1 MDDIWRSFLSGLD
14 LNLPENGINP
24 PESESIEQSDDGEID
39 GSLIK
44 VSFDIVMFMNHDKSK
59 YFMMQGNQTL
69 TQMGEMT
76 LKEALLK
83 FNKKP
88 PRKKRG

>member
-1 MDDIWRSFLSGLD
+1 MDDMWKAFLSGLD
-14 LNLPENGINP
+14 LNLPENGIKP
-24 PESESIEQSDDGEID
+24 PEAEIIEQADEGDIN

-44 VSFDIVMFMNHDKSK
+44 VSFDIIMFMNHDQSK
-59 YFMMQGNQTL
+59 YFMMNGNQVL

-88 PRKKRG
+88 PRKKRS